1 MNANQQ
7 IFPIGDIAFNQS
19 NMVLAI
25 ELIDVSVCTEV
36 AILGGHLG
44 ISHTLY
50 EFIVLLA
57 IILKCLNR
65 DELQIPLLGK
75 LDKFGSTHHRAV
87 IAHDLAGRAF
97 SSTHFR
103 AV

>member
-44 ISHTLY
+44 ISHT
-50 EFIVLLA
+50 
-57 IILKCLNR
+57 
-65 DELQIPLLGK
+65 PLRVCRVSCDNLE
-75 LDKFGSTHHRAV
+75 V
-87 IAHDLAGRAF
+87 P
-97 SSTHFR
+97 
-103 AV
+103 